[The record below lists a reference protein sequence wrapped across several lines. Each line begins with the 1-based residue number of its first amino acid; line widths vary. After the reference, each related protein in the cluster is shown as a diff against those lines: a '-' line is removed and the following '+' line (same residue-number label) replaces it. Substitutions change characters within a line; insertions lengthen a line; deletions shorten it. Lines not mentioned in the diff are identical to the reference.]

1 MKIARGKK
9 IYDAATSGVKAE
21 GRSFTDDELDDAI
34 ENRLAALLRDDEGRE
49 QIRVCLHS
57 LAKTQFESAR
67 LRAALSNTTEPR
79 DWQVGEAIG
88 EAYLTDHRE
97 CEFPW
102 PSSRDL
108 RNPSASP
115 AGADLVGFQKN
126 RGSTR
131 FAFGEAKTSSEAKW
145 PPGVVTSRHG
155 LVNQLEVL
163 RDSLAVKEHLG
174 LIYLGF
180 RVQGTKWYGTW
191 KTASLRYLGNP
202 EDIALFGVL
211 VRDVTPQSEDL
222 SARSQRLGR
231 GCPAD
236 TYLELVAFYLPLESI
251 STLSKRVSK
260 SKSK

>member
-9 IYDAATSGVKAE
+9 VYDAVSRGVRAG
-21 GRSFTDDELDDAI
+21 GRAFTDDELDIAL
-34 ENRLAALLRDDEGRE
+34 NHRLAALLRDDEGRE
-49 QIRVCLHS
+49 QIRVCLRS
-57 LAKTQFESAR
+57 IARTQFESGR
-67 LRAALSNTTEPR
+67 LRSALSSTTEPK

-126 RGSTR
+126 KGSTR

-155 LVNQLEVL
+155 LVNQLEEL
-163 RDSLAVKEHLG
+163 RDSQVVKEHLG

-180 RVQGTKWYGTW
+180 RAQGTTWYGTW
-191 KTASLRYLGNP
+191 KTASTRYLGNP
-202 EDIALFGVL
+202 EDVALFGVL
-211 VRDVTPQSEDL
+211 VRDVNPQSADL
-222 SARSQRLGR
+222 SARSQRLGT

-236 TYLELVAFYLPLESI
+236 TYVELIAFYLPLGSI
-251 STLSKRVSK
+251 STLGKRVSK
-260 SKSK
+260 PKAK